1 MAYEDISICCG
12 FIGIP
17 YGRIMEGDR
26 YLPAAGGDAYLCY
39 LNVNET
45 DGYILKFNIEKK
57 SSNGN
62 DEYEWWVNRG
72 GKMEGP
78 YEYVWC
84 DEEIDDGRYAYKYS
98 NDYNNWYVKTD
109 KEEFGPYNNV
119 YNLIYDGMHHA
130 FKYEKNDQWYVKTNK
145 GEFGPYSDIS
155 NLHISENGDCL
166 YQIYDYSIQHYC
178 NGINLEP
185 NNIDADGHNFYVNYK
200 YDYVVI
206 DGQRFG
212 KSTPFEYRYDED
224 KKAFIW
230 YCLEGPNLVVY
241 EYALD

>member
-57 SSNGN
+57 SGNGN

-98 NDYNNWYVKTD
+98 NDYNNWYVKT
-109 KEEFGPYNNV
+109 
-119 YNLIYDGMHHA
+119 
-130 FKYEKNDQWYVKTNK
+130 NK

-155 NLHISENGDCL
+155 NLRISENGDCL

-212 KSTPFEYRYDED
+212 KSAPFEYRYDED